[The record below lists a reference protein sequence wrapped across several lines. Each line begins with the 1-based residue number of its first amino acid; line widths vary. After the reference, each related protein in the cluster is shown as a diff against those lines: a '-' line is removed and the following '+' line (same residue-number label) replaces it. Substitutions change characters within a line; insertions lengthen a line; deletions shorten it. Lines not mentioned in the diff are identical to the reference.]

1 MKHLRLAA
9 LALASL
15 AGFAHAQDD
24 ERRAPPVEIPDFSN
38 LDEYI
43 YEPRSTLTF
52 GFRYVSGAKT
62 SFSGRGSLPSPEN
75 PGAARG
81 ANLQRVYHDGAVQPD
96 ARTASRLDSSG
107 NPIIDPQT
115 NNPVFDPI
123 APDGRTNSWNY
134 TSASQLTAYPGYVAF
149 NSYSAVIDDPTVRQK
164 KSESSSGMD
173 IAVSRDMGKLFGGR
187 VPWTLTAGLALGD
200 ISANTADQVRAS
212 ITTITD
218 LYSLFGQVPPD
229 APYTS
234 PSSATTNVV
243 DANGGAVLNDDGSAR
258 TVTNDTSVLIG
269 NEPAARLGPTSAFDN
284 SSVTNS
290 WKVKGAY
297 YTFRAGPT
305 VTLPVT
311 SRLKATV
318 SVGAAM
324 VYSGTS
330 YTVTQTFTPASGAD
344 IADTSS
350 SNVYKLL
357 PGYYADATVQFDL
370 TERTGF
376 YAGAIL
382 QSAGSYTQNVDT
394 TNAHY
399 STKIDLSNQS
409 GIRAG
414 MSYRF

>member
-1 MKHLRLAA
+1 MKHLRLAVVA
-9 LALASL
+9 LATF
-15 AGFAHAQDD
+15 AGFAHAQEE
-24 ERRAPPVEIPDFSN
+24 ERRAPPVEVPDFSN

-52 GFRYVSGAKT
+52 GTRYISGAKT

-75 PGAARG
+75 PGAAKG
-81 ANLQRVYHDGAVQPD
+81 TNLQRVYHNGAVQPD
-96 ARTASRLDSSG
+96 ARVASRLDSSG
-107 NPIIDPQT
+107 NPVIDPQT
-115 NNPVFDPI
+115 INPVFDPV

-134 TSASQLTAYPGYVAF
+134 TNPSQLTAVPGYVAF
-149 NSYSAVIDDPTVRQK
+149 NSYSAEITDTAIRK
-164 KSESSSGMD
+164 KDSESSSGIDLTM
-173 IAVSRDMGKLFGGR
+173 SRDMGKLFGGR
-187 VPWTLTAGLALGD
+187 VPWTLTAGMSIND
-200 ISANTADQVRAS
+200 ISANTIDRVRAS
-212 ITTITD
+212 ITTLTD
-218 LYSLFGQVPPD
+218 LYSLYGQLPPD

-234 PSSATTNVV
+234 PSSATTTVV
-243 DANGGAVLNDDGSAR
+243 DASGNAVLNDDGSSR
-258 TVTNDTSVLIG
+258 TVTTDTSVLIG
-269 NEPAARLGPTSAFDN
+269 NEPAGRTTSSAFDN
-284 SSVTNS
+284 SSVSNK

-318 SVGAAM
+318 SLGAAM

-344 IADTSS
+344 ISDTAT
-350 SNVYKLL
+350 SNAYKLL

-394 TNAHY
+394 TTAHY
-399 STKIDLSNQS
+399 STKIDLANQH

>member
-1 MKHLRLAA
+1 MKHLRLALVA
-9 LALASL
+9 FASL
-15 AGFAHAQDD
+15 VGAAFAQED

-52 GFRYVSGAKT
+52 GFRYIGGAKT
-62 SFSGRGSLPSPEN
+62 SFSGTGRLPSPQD
-75 PGAARG
+75 PGAATG
-81 ANLQRVYHDGAVQPD
+81 ANLVRVYHDGTVQPD
-96 ARTASRLDSSG
+96 GRVASRLDSSG

-115 NNPVFDPI
+115 NNPIFDPI
-123 APDGRTNSWNY
+123 APDGRTNSWSY
-134 TSASQLTAYPGYVAF
+134 SDARQLGVAAGYIAF
-149 NSYSAVIDDPTVRQK
+149 NSYSAEISDSAVRK
-164 KSESSSGMD
+164 KDSESSSGMD
-173 IAVSRDMGKLFGGR
+173 ITMSRDMGKLFGGR
-187 VPWTLTAGLALGD
+187 VPWTLTAGMSIND
-200 ISANTADQVRAS
+200 IAANTIDGVRAN
-212 ITTITD
+212 IRTLTD
-218 LYSLFGQVPPD
+218 LYSLYGQVPPD
-229 APYTS
+229 APFTS
-234 PSSATTNVV
+234 PGTTTANAL
-243 DANGGAVLNDDGSAR
+243 DAAGNTILNDDGSVR
-258 TVTNDTSVLIG
+258 TITTDTSVLIG
-269 NEPAARLGPTSAFDN
+269 NEPAGRTITNAIDNTSVSN
-284 SSVTNS
+284 RWN
-290 WKVKGAY
+290 VKGAY

-330 YTVTQTFTPASGAD
+330 YTVTQTFAPASGAE
-344 IADTSS
+344 ISDTSS
-350 SNVYKLL
+350 SNAYKLL

-382 QSAGSYTQNVDT
+382 QSAGSYTQNVDSA
-394 TNAHY
+394 NANY
-399 STKIDLSNQS
+399 STKIDLANQH

>member
-1 MKHLRLAA
+1 MKPFRLALT
-9 LALASL
+9 LAVL
-15 AGFAHAQDD
+15 AGLLRAADE

-38 LDEYI
+38 LDEYV

-62 SFSGRGSLPSPEN
+62 SFAGTGRLPSPED
-75 PGAARG
+75 PGAPRG

-96 ARTASRLDSSG
+96 GRVVSRLDSSG

-123 APDGRTNSWNY
+123 APDGRTNAWNY
-134 TSASQLTAYPGYVAF
+134 TSANQLTAFPGYVAF
-149 NSYSAVIDDPTVRQK
+149 NSYSATIDDSAVRK
-164 KSESSSGMD
+164 KDSESTSGLD
-173 IAVSRDMGKLFGGR
+173 IAMSRDMGKLFGR
-187 VPWTLTAGLALGD
+187 LPWTLTAGMSIND
-200 ISANTADQVRAS
+200 ISANTADNVRARVQ
-212 ITTITD
+212 TISD

-234 PSSATTNVV
+234 PSTSTTNVV
-243 DANGGAVLNDDGSAR
+243 DAAGNPLLNDDGSTR
-258 TVTNDTSVLIG
+258 TVTTDTSVLIS
-269 NEPAARLGPTSAFDN
+269 NEPAARTTTSVIDAT
-284 SSVTNS
+284 SVANR
-290 WKVKGAY
+290 WQVKGAY

-305 VTLPVT
+305 VTLPFF

-318 SVGAAM
+318 SLGAAL
-324 VYSGTS
+324 VYSGTT
-330 YTVTQTFTPASGAD
+330 YTVTQTFTPASGAE
-344 IADTSS
+344 IADTSF
-350 SNVYKLL
+350 SNDTKLL
-357 PGYYADATVQFDL
+357 PGYYADASLQFDL

-382 QSAGSYTQNVDT
+382 QSAGSYTQAVESA
-394 TNAHY
+394 NASY
-399 STKIDLSNQS
+399 STKIDLANQR